1 MCQGTLSE
9 TGSGTTKRCGD
20 VFADYELNPVIY
32 DGAYEEAIINY
43 DITNFNNV
51 LSASVT
57 IFQVITLEGWTQ
69 LMYNYMDTTGTIQ
82 ASIFFVMVVV
92 IGAFVSLNLVLASI
106 MDNYFKQSLEQ
117 EEAKKRELDQIKKGQ
132 KLLKDQQEHRD
143 RESARNVASKNYPDN
158 VPSAIVIRQKSKD
171 FSQQQTF

>member
-1 MCQGTLSE
+1 MCRGSPSE
-9 TGSGTTKRCGD
+9 IDGSTTKKCGD
-20 VFADYELNPVIY
+20 VFADYDLDPVIY
-32 DGAYEEAIINY
+32 DGAYEEAMINY

-69 LMYNYMDTTGTIQ
+69 LMYNYMDTTGTTQ
-82 ASIFFVMVVV
+82 ASIFFVMVVI

-117 EEAKKRELDQIKKGQ
+117 EEAKKRELDQIKKEQ
-132 KLLKDQQEHRD
+132 KRL
-143 RESARNVASKNYPDN
+143 
-158 VPSAIVIRQKSKD
+158 
-171 FSQQQTF
+171 

>member
-1 MCQGTLSE
+1 MCRGSTSEIDGTI
-9 TGSGTTKRCGD
+9 TKRCGD
-20 VFADYELNPVIY
+20 VFSDYDLDPVIY
-32 DGAYEEAIINY
+32 DAAYEEAMINY

-69 LMYNYMDTTGTIQ
+69 LMYNYMDTTGTIY
-82 ASIFFVMVVV
+82 ASIFFVMVVI

-117 EEAKKRELDQIKKGQ
+117 EEAKKRELDHI
-132 KLLKDQQEHRD
+132 
-143 RESARNVASKNYPDN
+143 
-158 VPSAIVIRQKSKD
+158 
-171 FSQQQTF
+171 